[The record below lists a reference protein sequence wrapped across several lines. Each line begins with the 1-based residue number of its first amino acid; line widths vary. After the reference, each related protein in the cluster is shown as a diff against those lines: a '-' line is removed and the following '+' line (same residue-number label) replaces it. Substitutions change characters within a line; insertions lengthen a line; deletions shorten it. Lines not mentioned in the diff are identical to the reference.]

1 MAPGLAM
8 LTHKVSGF
16 DPGLVGQGFSSL
28 LVPRVGYLFFFFS
41 ECFHF
46 PPPVQ
51 DMQFRL
57 IGNP

>member
-28 LVPRVGYLFFFFS
+28 LVPRVGYLFFFSVSASIFLLQS
-41 ECFHF
+41 KTCS
-46 PPPVQ
+46 
-51 DMQFRL
+51 L
-57 IGNP
+57 G

>member
-28 LVPRVGYLFFFFS
+28 LVPRVGYSFFA
-41 ECFHF
+41 ECSHF

-51 DMQFRL
+51 GMQVRL